1 VAANTN
7 HDKSSYDKGKDM
19 GGRNEVLRRQS
30 QRTKFSNSDMDFAF
44 NLALGVS
51 QIIGMSPGEVLAAVA
66 TVKDGDPRSWRES
79 FYREARFL
87 SRRADS
93 CVQSGHLEQAGQS
106 AFGAAYARR
115 FALGFTSPNTKAWNS
130 IVHEMEQEFL
140 RGATLSHVPIRPI
153 EVPFENS
160 SLPGY
165 YLEIDDIPRPT
176 LVVVGG
182 GDTFREDLFYYG
194 GYPGWRHGY
203 NVLMVDLPGQGTTPH
218 RGLTFRHDSSTSI
231 AACLDWLK
239 ANASALDAR
248 IALFGLSGGGYFTAQ
263 AASADSRVAA
273 WIASTPIMDIGKVFS
288 SEMGGA
294 QKAPGWLTNTAAAV
308 IGRMN
313 SALRVSLEK
322 YAWQFGTKDFAE
334 VLARAPKEA
343 PVVDASSIT
352 CPSLFM
358 FGAGEAKELARQTQ
372 ALAATMKTE
381 HQDVTVRK
389 FEHAEGDAHC
399 QATNLKLAH
408 QVIFDWLDR
417 RFRPAS
423 TGITKQS

>member
-1 VAANTN
+1 
-7 HDKSSYDKGKDM
+7 M

-30 QRTKFSNSDMDFAF
+30 QRTKFNNTDMDFAF

-51 QIIGMSPGEVLAAVA
+51 QIVGMNPGEVLAAVA

-93 CVQSGHLEQAGQS
+93 CVQSGKLEQAGQR

-115 FALGFTSPNTKAWNS
+115 FALGFASPNTKAWN
-130 IVHEMEQEFL
+130 IIIHEMEQEFM
-140 RGATLSHVPIRPI
+140 RGAALSHVPIRPI
-153 EVPFENS
+153 EVPFESS

-165 YLEIDDIPRPT
+165 YLEIDGAPRPT
-176 LVVVGG
+176 LLVVGG

-203 NVLMVDLPGQGTTPH
+203 NVLMVDLPGQGKTPD
-218 RGLTFRHDSSTSI
+218 RGFTFRHDSSTSI
-231 AACLDWLK
+231 AACLDWLE
-239 ANASALDAR
+239 ANASAPDAR

-263 AASADSRVAA
+263 AASTDSRVAA
-273 WIASTPIMDIGKVFS
+273 WIASTPITDIGKVFS
-288 SEMGGA
+288 SEMGGV
-294 QKAPGWLTNTAAAV
+294 QKAPGWLTNMAAAI
-308 IGRMN
+308 IGRTN
-313 SALRVSLEK
+313 SALQVSLEK

-334 VLARAPKEA
+334 VLARAPREA
-343 PVVDASSIT
+343 PIVDASSIT

-372 ALAATMKTE
+372 ALAAAMKAR

-399 QATNLKLAH
+399 QVTNLKLAH

-417 RFRPAS
+417 RFCTVSTAS
-423 TGITKQS
+423 PESAPQREPTH